1 MTTES
6 AIPAHL
12 ATERTRPAR
21 TPDGYEPRSP
31 AFVARPPSE
40 QRQVVMA
47 YLGVQG
53 PDPVAELSPA
63 ALTGDDAPRHHDRAA
78 APGPAGS
85 PGDAVVV
92 AYWDEPERFD
102 RWFAAHRRS
111 WLDGPGGRWLE
122 VIRPRVDRYETIF
135 GRRSRPEGVA
145 HLAGGWSDQ
154 VLEHGYWGSMRDRM
168 PASQADPLDD
178 PGTLETERDGDVVR
192 VRPTGSVCLIRS
204 GQDWTDTAGE
214 ERERYRDDIEPR
226 LREGMDFLSGPG
238 GRDAGCWSNR
248 YLTVLD
254 DDGAPAER
262 TFGLGWWRSMADL
275 ERWSESHPSHLAIF
289 GSFLK
294 LVGEQGGTRIRLH
307 HEVSVAHP
315 DECLFEY
322 ARCREGTGLLGGLR

>member
-1 MTTES
+1 MTES
-6 AIPAHL
+6 AIPEHL
-12 ATERTRPAR
+12 TVGRTRPVR
-21 TPDGYEPRSP
+21 TPDGYEPTSP
-31 AFVARPPSE
+31 AFVARPPAGQE
-40 QRQVVMA
+40 QVVMA

-53 PDPVAELSPA
+53 SEDDGDPVAELPPE
-63 ALTGDDAPRHHDRAA
+63 ALAGDDAPRHHDRAV
-78 APGPAGS
+78 APGE
-85 PGDAVVV
+85 AVVV
-92 AYWDEPERFD
+92 AYWDDPQAFD
-102 RWFAAHRRS
+102 RWFAAHRPS

-122 VIRPRVDRYETIF
+122 VLRPRVERYETIF

-145 HLAGGWSDQ
+145 VLADGFSDQ
-154 VLEHGYWGSMRDRM
+154 VVEHGYWGSMRDRM
-168 PASQADPLDD
+168 PASQTDGLDD
-178 PGTLETERDGDVVR
+178 PGSVEVERDGDVVR

-204 GQDWTDTAGE
+204 GQEWTQTGGE
-214 ERERYRDDIEPR
+214 ERERYLSEIEPR
-226 LREGMDFLSGPG
+226 LREGMDFL
-238 GRDAGCWSNR
+238 RDEGLDIGCWSNR

-294 LVGEQGGTRIRLH
+294 LVGDQGGTRIRLY

-322 ARCREGTGLLGGLR
+322 ARCHDRTGLLGAL

>member
-1 MTTES
+1 MTES
-6 AIPAHL
+6 AIPEHL
-12 ATERTRPAR
+12 TVERTRAAR

-31 AFVARPPSE
+31 AFVARPPAD
-40 QRQVVMA
+40 QHQVVMA

-53 PDPVAELSPA
+53 HDAVAELGPE
-63 ALTGDDAPRHHDRAA
+63 ALGGTDAPRHVDRAA
-78 APGPAGS
+78 TEGRDGR

-92 AYWDEPERFD
+92 AYWDDPSAFD
-102 RWFAAHRRS
+102 HWLADHRRP

-122 VIRPRVDRYETIF
+122 VVRPRVDRYETIF

-145 HLAGGWSDQ
+145 HLADGYSDQ

-168 PASQADPLDD
+168 PASQTDELDD
-178 PGTLETERDGDVVR
+178 PGPLEAERVGDVVR
-192 VRPTGSVCLIRS
+192 VRPAGSVCLIRS
-204 GQDWTDTAGE
+204 GQDWSDTGGT
-214 ERERYRDDIEPR
+214 ERERYLSDIEPR
-226 LREGMDFLSGPG
+226 LREGMDFLCEEG
-238 GRDAGCWSNR
+238 GDVGCWSNR

-254 DDGAPAER
+254 DDGAPTER

-307 HEVSVAHP
+307 HEVSVALP

-322 ARCREGTGLLGGLR
+322 ARCHDRTGLLGAC